1 MAKKVM
7 VLCVAMAILSA
18 IVYILM
24 ANGIWL
30 PESLDE
36 GEPLPVYFY
45 VVPAGYIIGGLL
57 ILLKRRW
64 IWIAGAVINAF
75 TIFIFYTM
83 YAGQPDVMLSTA
95 GLTTKI
101 AQAILEIGLIYL
113 IVTFKKKGRP
123 GL

>member
-113 IVTFKKKGRP
+113 IVTFKKKAA
-123 GL
+123 